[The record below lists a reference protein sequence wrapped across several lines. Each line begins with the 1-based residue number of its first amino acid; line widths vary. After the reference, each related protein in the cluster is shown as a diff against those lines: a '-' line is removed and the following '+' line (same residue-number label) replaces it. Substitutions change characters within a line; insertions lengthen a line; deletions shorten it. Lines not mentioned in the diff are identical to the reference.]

1 MTGQGSTTMS
11 KTAIRSALFVPATR
25 PERIPKALASGA
37 SRVIVDL
44 EDAVQESLK
53 VEARDNLERFL
64 VEHPGVEIL
73 VRVNAPAHPQHEAD
87 LALCQRHAG
96 VVGVMLPKAE
106 SAAEVRRAAATGK
119 PVWPII
125 ESARGLWAVGEIASA
140 EGVERLSF
148 GSLDLGLDLN
158 LASGSEAAEQVM
170 GHARYAVLLH
180 SRLAGLAPPLDSVYP
195 DIQNAEGLAR
205 TVRFARDMGFAGLLC
220 IHPSQVEVIH
230 QALRPSDTELDWAR
244 RVLAAAA
251 SGEGVFVLDGAM
263 VDAPV
268 IGRARSLLEQAGE

>member
-1 MTGQGSTTMS
+1 MS
-11 KTAIRSALFVPATR
+11 NTSIRSALFVPATR

-44 EDAVQESLK
+44 EDAVQENLK
-53 VEARDNLERFL
+53 VEARGNLESFL
-64 VEHPGVEIL
+64 VEHPDVQVL
-73 VRVNAPAHPQHEAD
+73 VRVNAPSHPQHAAD
-87 LALCQRHAG
+87 LELCKRHAG

-106 SAAEVRRAAATGK
+106 TAEQVKLAASTGK

-125 ESARGLWAVGEIASA
+125 ESAWGLWAIQDLATA
-140 EGVERLSF
+140 PGVERLSF

-158 LASGSEAAEQVM
+158 LAPGSAAAEQVM
-170 GHARYAVLLH
+170 NQARYAVLLH
-180 SRLAGLAPPLDSVYP
+180 SRLAGLAPPLDGVYP
-195 DIQNAEGLAR
+195 DIKDSDGLAR
-205 TVRFARDMGFAGLLC
+205 TTGFARDMGFAGLLC

-230 QALRPSDTELDWAR
+230 RELRPSESELDWAR
-244 RVLAAAA
+244 RVLDAAA

-268 IGRARSLLEQAGE
+268 IGRARYLLERAGE